1 MNNLLHYRNQKN
13 FESILSLLTDALPNN
28 AEVQAKLDTLI
39 TKKSSYIKKLL
50 RRWIARYIPIY
61 SERDIREMNLEYLS
75 DLIRHQGDRSI
86 RGFETQSNNDSK
98 SWVLKQSNN
107 WFRMEPSRKSVF

>member
-39 TKKSSYIKKLL
+39 TKRVVISKN
-50 RRWIARYIPIY
+50 Y
-61 SERDIREMNLEYLS
+61 SGDGFPDISLFTLNEISE
-75 DLIRHQGDRSI
+75 
-86 RGFETQSNNDSK
+86 K
-98 SWVLKQSNN
+98 
-107 WFRMEPSRKSVF
+107 